1 MGTIKENYQIKSVVE
16 AMPITNDLCGT
27 MFTSYPDLVDI
38 KQLREMLGIGI
49 TLAYRLVKNNSIQ
62 ALKVGREY
70 KIPKR
75 LVILIASFYGLRRSE
90 VLGLKWSAFDF
101 TNNTITI
108 KHKVIEAIV
117 DDKRTLLLK
126 DKTKNKS
133 SYRSLPLIQEIKDAL
148 LEHKKKIENN
158 KKVCGNSYMKEH
170 KDYIFVDSVGKIF
183 RPEYITDH
191 FSLLLKK
198 QNLRY
203 IRFHDLRHSC
213 ASLLLAKNVPM
224 KAIQEWLGHSTYS
237 TTANLYTHLESNTKN
252 ISANV
257 LSEAISF

>member
-1 MGTIKENYQIKSVVE
+1 M
-16 AMPITNDLCGT
+16 
-27 MFTSYPDLVDI
+27 
-38 KQLREMLGIGI
+38 
-49 TLAYRLVKNNSIQ
+49 
-62 ALKVGREY
+62 
-70 KIPKR
+70 
-75 LVILIASFYGLRRSE
+75 
-90 VLGLKWSAFDF
+90 SAFDL
-101 TNNTITI
+101 TANTITI

-126 DKTKNKS
+126 DKTKNKL
-133 SYRSLPLIQEIKDAL
+133 SYRSLPLIPEIKEAL
-148 LEHKKKIENN
+148 LEHKKKIESN
-158 KKVCGNSYMKEH
+158 KKLCGNSYMKEY
-170 KDYIFVDSVGKIF
+170 KDYTFVDSVGKIF

-198 QNLRY
+198 QNLRH

-257 LSEAISF
+257 LSEAISS

>member
-1 MGTIKENYQIKSVVE
+1 MKLDIIPTNPADKIERPKKNQFIGAHYTLEELQILFEKSK
-16 AMPITNDLCGT
+16 NDPL
-27 MFTSYPDLVDI
+27 
-38 KQLREMLGIGI
+38 E
-49 TLAYRLVKNNSIQ
+49 
-62 ALKVGREY
+62 
-70 KIPKR
+70 

-108 KHKVIEAIV
+108 KHKAIEAIV

-133 SYRSLPLIQEIKDAL
+133 SYRSLPLIQEIKEAL

-158 KKVCGNSYMKEH
+158 KKVCGNSYMKEY
-170 KDYIFVDSVGKIF
+170 KDYIFIDSVGKIF

-191 FSLLLKK
+191 FSLLLKN
-198 QNLRY
+198 QN
-203 IRFHDLRHSC
+203 LRHSC

-252 ISANV
+252 VSANV
-257 LSEAISF
+257 LANAISFA